1 MSQLGDL
8 QLEVMNVIWERISA
22 TVAEVHEVL
31 RSDREIAY
39 TTVLSTMRNL
49 ERRGFLKHSVE
60 GKAHRFFACVS
71 QDDFTRRSVDQL
83 VSRLFAGEPA
93 QLMSHLLGAE
103 KLDIRDL
110 TRIRRLVDNA
120 DEDDEEGTA

>member
-1 MSQLGDL
+1 MSHLGDL
-8 QLEVMNVIWERISA
+8 QLDVMNVIWGRGSA

-31 RSDREIAY
+31 REEREIAY

-49 ERRGFLKHSVE
+49 EKRRFLKHSVE
-60 GKAHRFFACVS
+60 GKAHRFHLCVTR
-71 QDDFTRRSVDQL
+71 DDFTRRSVEQL

-103 KLDIRDL
+103 NVGSSELR
-110 TRIRRLVDNA
+110 RIRRLI
-120 DEDDEEGTA
+120 EEDEEASP